1 MLTQTHGCVCVIPA
15 NIHTSAN
22 KLNREKQ
29 ALCVTFHV
37 LTKPRGR
44 VPGPF
49 ESLAYEADLPQQK
62 TLTQCSFNVTMK
74 WRRKD

>member
-1 MLTQTHGCVCVIPA
+1 MT
-15 NIHTSAN
+15 IH
-22 KLNREKQ
+22 
-29 ALCVTFHV
+29 VP
-37 LTKPRGR
+37 TKPRGR

-49 ESLAYEADLPQQK
+49 ESLAYEAGLPQQK